1 MTSFGSG
8 AFHDFVILKLAVVSA
23 KTEVEE
29 KQPHLNNDQ
38 QTQQPSGKKK
48 LLAFE
53 ASSFLMLD

>member
-1 MTSFGSG
+1 MYC
-8 AFHDFVILKLAVVSA
+8 
-23 KTEVEE
+23 
-29 KQPHLNNDQ
+29 NDDE